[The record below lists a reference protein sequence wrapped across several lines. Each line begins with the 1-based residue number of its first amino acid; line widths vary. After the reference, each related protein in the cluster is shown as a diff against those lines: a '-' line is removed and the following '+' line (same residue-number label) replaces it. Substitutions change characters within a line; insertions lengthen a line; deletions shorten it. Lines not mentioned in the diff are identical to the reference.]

1 MMDGSGRVPPK
12 MVIVIPIVTILKLWD
27 RLLVGSGHGPLCTS
41 LPAPSYQT
49 GRLWVGRTSGPALL
63 TLLMMDVSSLA
74 RQEGGLAGH
83 VPEAPLRSCL
93 WALSNRAI

>member
-41 LPAPSYQT
+41 LPAPPA
-49 GRLWVGRTSGPALL
+49 RRADWVGRTSGSALL
-63 TLLMMDVSSLA
+63 TLPMMDVSSLA
-74 RQEGGLAGH
+74 RQEGSLAGH
-83 VPEAPLRSCL
+83 VPEALLRSCL